1 MVKALYAKAK
11 GSIAS
16 IVKPKYTSHQLA
28 IVFTD
33 DHNVFQ
39 LILAKDESRLEIA
52 KGAKVVPS
60 AVSLLKEALPL
71 FNRILNVDDVRR
83 CNGLNFIDHQVK
95 YEIVRICFHNLL
107 TLPGAPSV
115 NDSLTNNG
123 FTIVPVHEHRLKDKL
138 IPKIGRP

>member
-1 MVKALYAKAK
+1 MVKALLAKAK
-11 GSIAS
+11 GSIKA
-16 IVKPKYTSHQLA
+16 IGKPKYTSHQLL

-33 DHNVFQ
+33 DSNVFHV
-39 LILAKDESRLEIA
+39 IGAKEESRLEIA
-52 KGAKVVPS
+52 KGEKVVPS

-71 FNRILNVDDVRR
+71 FNRILNVEDVKR

-115 NDSLTNNG
+115 KDSLTNNG
-123 FTIVPVHEHRLKDKL
+123 FTIIPVHEHRLKDKL